1 MRNDGATFI
10 DICHDGSAP
19 RIADSASRI
28 IAVSFPLFFFF
39 FGDNGSAYEIFFF
52 LLKIKRMKI
61 VWPRALIRGS
71 TTTMW
76 IESTTISRNVT
87 VRLADDDR
95 LFEDK
100 TIPIFF
106 PGLFFFS
113 C

>member
-1 MRNDGATFI
+1 
-10 DICHDGSAP
+10 
-19 RIADSASRI
+19 
-28 IAVSFPLFFFF
+28 
-39 FGDNGSAYEIFFF
+39 
-52 LLKIKRMKI
+52 MKI

-100 TIPIFF
+100 TIPIFS
-106 PGLFFFS
+106 PGLFFFLMLILLIAYIADS
-113 C
+113 VCI